1 MKEATE
7 ADKKKKW
14 QKCRR
19 FVMVHLLKAIS
30 AGVQKDME
38 VLGWDIKNPYNTIE
52 MAKRAVTQVS
62 GDSLRQLLD
71 SWNRLNARGYR
82 NLKDFIQH
90 VQQLRDTLKQHGH
103 NIEDN
108 TAILNV
114 LTAIESVD
122 PAWVHL
128 LEHDYTCGNL
138 PWSKFTSLCMAKGNI
153 QLTRSAFASIVDS
166 DDSSLP
172 QAKYDAQIKYEG
184 CGREGYAKKDCW
196 NCIRGPP
203 RGGYRGRGRGMS
215 RGRGAGRGRGG
226 QRPDESKPSEMDAT
240 SSIPR
245 SILTQ
250 PPPPSSFQPQQ
261 PQQPQQ
267 SQQARPQQQD
277 SADKPK
283 ATVSEGLLGWRTG
296 NMAVRNQI
304 DERNTWMVDSGCS
317 GHITNDM
324 KWYIDYVEFS
334 MPRII
339 KGLAPETTLAW
350 GTGTVLLPALRPEGR
365 SELELQDVWFAP
377 TAPCN
382 MLSPNRLEE
391 LGAIHDP
398 YTSSLTQVEPRVIL
412 ASIVPWNGVK
422 AVQLNMEAVSKL
434 KETDETRL
442 AFFSMH
448 CKVLHRRLMHAG
460 VERTLKAADQA
471 GIRLSN

>member
-1 MKEATE
+1 MVSLVPTPASGTLTPATNVGE
-7 ADKKKKW
+7 MEFVDIDTIGKLDLPSLPILKQEKDWKQWWNSVNAYFEVLELEKFLTTDIQEPIEPDNKKKW

-90 VQQLRDTLKQHGH
+90 VQQLRDTLQQHGH

-138 PWSKFTSLCMAKGNI
+138 PWSKLTSLCMAKGNI

-172 QAKYDAQIKYEG
+172 QAKYDAQIKCEG

-226 QRPDESKPSEMDAT
+226 QRLDESKPFEMDAT
-240 SSIPR
+240 S
-245 SILTQ
+245 TQ
-250 PPPPSSFQPQQ
+250 PFPPPFSQQ
-261 PQQPQQ
+261 PQQPQ
-267 SQQARPQQQD
+267 
-277 SADKPK
+277 
-283 ATVSEGLLGWRTG
+283 
-296 NMAVRNQI
+296 
-304 DERNTWMVDSGCS
+304 
-317 GHITNDM
+317 
-324 KWYIDYVEFS
+324 
-334 MPRII
+334 
-339 KGLAPETTLAW
+339 
-350 GTGTVLLPALRPEGR
+350 
-365 SELELQDVWFAP
+365 
-377 TAPCN
+377 
-382 MLSPNRLEE
+382 
-391 LGAIHDP
+391 
-398 YTSSLTQVEPRVIL
+398 
-412 ASIVPWNGVK
+412 
-422 AVQLNMEAVSKL
+422 
-434 KETDETRL
+434 
-442 AFFSMH
+442 
-448 CKVLHRRLMHAG
+448 
-460 VERTLKAADQA
+460 
-471 GIRLSN
+471 